1 MIQGKKLLGESIL
14 FLSALMWGIGYA
26 VVAIALNA
34 GSGEIFLT
42 TIRFILASVFMLPF
56 VYKKLK
62 TVNKELL
69 LKGVI
74 LGLLLVLGF
83 FTQTIGQ
90 KSTTTTNVAF
100 LTSVNIVLIPFTSFF
115 IIKKKIQIRS
125 IMAAL
130 LTFLGI
136 AFLTLGSKFSI
147 NIGDFYVLLCA
158 LIFALYASVT
168 DKYAKKEDPIMLVF
182 IQFVAAAIFAGIIFY
197 FSNESV
203 VMNKTILI
211 SVIYLGIFSNVI
223 CTLFYT
229 YGLKYTSAE
238 RASIILSLESVFGSI
253 LGILLFSEPFNY
265 RLIIGSML
273 ILFSI
278 LYSENILFKN
288 KKYQDNGE

>member
-1 MIQGKKLLGESIL
+1 MIKGKKLLGESIL

-42 TIRFILASVFMLPF
+42 TIRFILASIFMLPF

-62 TVNKELL
+62 TLNKALVG
-69 LKGVI
+69 KGVI
-74 LGLLLVLGF
+74 LGLLLVFGF

-125 IMAAL
+125 IIAAI
-130 LTFLGI
+130 LTFIGI
-136 AFLTLGSKFSI
+136 AFLTLGDTFSI
-147 NIGDFYVLLCA
+147 NIGDVYVLICA

-168 DKYAKKEDPIMLVF
+168 DKYAKKEDPIILVF
-182 IQFVAAAIFAGIIFY
+182 IQFVTAAVVAGIIFY
-197 FSNESV
+197 FSDE
-203 VMNKTILI
+203 MIIFNKTIII

-253 LGILLFSEPFNY
+253 LGIILFSEPFNY
-265 RLIIGSML
+265 RLILGSML

-278 LYSENILFKN
+278 LYSENILLKN
-288 KKYQDNGE
+288 KNLSI